1 MGLVFGRN
9 KGNLEMSSKAVFL
22 DRDGTLNV
30 DKDYLYKINDFVWI
44 AGVKDGLTFLQNE
57 GYKLIIITN
66 QSGIARGYYTE
77 KDFLK
82 LNAWMLKDLKDSG
95 IHVDHVYYCPH
106 LPNAKVLKYRKDC
119 DCRKPRLGLF
129 KQAVNDFDIDLNQ
142 SFAIG
147 DKIRD
152 CAICAQSGCH
162 GFLIGKNEEPK
173 IIDGV
178 LKHKYFNIEYLPDL
192 YSCAMEIKRRS

>member
-95 IHVDHVYYCPH
+95 
-106 LPNAKVLKYRKDC
+106 K
-119 DCRKPRLGLF
+119 
-129 KQAVNDFDIDLNQ
+129 IDQFVQEAYALSTSESSN
-142 SFAIG
+142 
-147 DKIRD
+147 
-152 CAICAQSGCH
+152 
-162 GFLIGKNEEPK
+162 
-173 IIDGV
+173 
-178 LKHKYFNIEYLPDL
+178 
-192 YSCAMEIKRRS
+192 